1 MRGVFGCTIAI
12 LSALTFS
19 TLHAQSWPSKP
30 IRLLVPFVPG
40 GNVDITARAVAPG
53 LQEVLGQP
61 VIVENRPGAGGTIA
75 ATQAAKA
82 SPDGYTLL
90 MGSTSTLCVAPALYQ
105 NDPYDP
111 VKDFSPIAI
120 LQQVPFVLVAHP
132 SMPVRTV
139 GELVSL
145 AKSRPGAIT
154 MASAGSGSSNHLAG
168 ELFQLLT
175 GTKFVHV
182 PYKGSGQAVTDL
194 IGGQVQLYFDQ
205 LTTEIGN
212 IKSGK
217 VRALAVSSARRWPAL
232 PDVPTFIE
240 ANVRGYEVL
249 NVTGLVAP
257 SGTPQEIIQRLH
269 AASIRVLDSP
279 LVRERF
285 SAMGVEPVGGR
296 PEQFGTYIRDDFARW
311 RKVIADGN
319 IKAD

>member
-1 MRGVFGCTIAI
+1 
-12 LSALTFS
+12 
-19 TLHAQSWPSKP
+19 
-30 IRLLVPFVPG
+30 
-40 GNVDITARAVAPG
+40 
-53 LQEVLGQP
+53 
-61 VIVENRPGAGGTIA
+61 
-75 ATQAAKA
+75 
-82 SPDGYTLL
+82 

-132 SMPVRTV
+132 SVPVRTV
-139 GELVSL
+139 SDLVSL
-145 AKSRPGAIT
+145 AKSRPGTIT

-175 GTKFVHV
+175 GAKFVHV

-217 VRALAVSSARRWPAL
+217 VRALAVSSARRWTAL
-232 PDVPTFIE
+232 PDIPTFIE
-240 ANVRGYEVL
+240 ASVREYEVL

-257 SGTPQEIIQRLH
+257 SGTPREVIQRLH

-285 SAMGVEPVGGR
+285 STMGVEPVGGR
-296 PEQFGTYIRDDFARW
+296 PEQFGMYISDDFARW

>member
-1 MRGVFGCTIAI
+1 MRRVFDTIAI
-12 LSALTFS
+12 LSAFTFS

-53 LQEVLGQP
+53 LQEILGQP

-75 ATQAAKA
+75 ANQVAKA
-82 SPDGYTLL
+82 FPDGYTLL
-90 MGSTSTLCVAPALYQ
+90 MGSTSTLGVAPALYK
-105 NDPYDP
+105 DVYDP
-111 VKDFSPIAI
+111 VKDFSPIVI

-132 SMPVRTV
+132 SVPVRTV

-145 AKSRPGAIT
+145 AKSRPGTIT

-168 ELFQLLT
+168 ELFQSST

-182 PYKGSGQAVTDL
+182 PYKGSGQAVADL

-205 LTTEIGN
+205 ITTEIGN

-217 VRALAVSSARRWPAL
+217 VRALAVSSARRWTAL
-232 PDVPTFIE
+232 PDAPTFIE
-240 ANVRGYEVL
+240 ASVPGYEVL

-257 SGTPQEIIQRLH
+257 SGTPREIIQQLH
-269 AASIRVLDSP
+269 AASIRVLESP

-285 SAMGVEPVGGR
+285 ASLGVEPVGGR
-296 PEQFGTYIRDDFARW
+296 PEQFGVYIREDFARW
-311 RKVIADGN
+311 HKVITDGN
-319 IKAD
+319 IKVE